1 MKNDLIYVFGI
12 TDNPPGP
19 YQNWES
25 DGLETVLYDDFYVII
40 KFVSE
45 KEFSQTNLKKNL
57 SDINWLESKIV
68 EHIRVINK
76 IMEHTPVIPF
86 KFGTIYNSEN
96 DLKKFFTAY
105 SSSLKENLLN
115 IKGKEEWAVKIYC
128 NRRILSEQIDNISKV
143 AEDLEKQIMASSPG
157 KAYLLQ
163 RKKTELIKAEVDRI
177 CNEYRK
183 SYFDDL
189 KNISELSSLNLV
201 LNEDIVSK
209 AGTMILNASF
219 LVNKDRVLTFKNAAD
234 TPGKKDKGSGFLI
247 EITGPLPPYSF
258 VNITKKW

>member
-1 MKNDLIYVFGI
+1 MMNDLIYVFGI

-25 DGLETVLYDDFYVII
+25 DGLETVLYNDFYVII
-40 KFVSE
+40 KFVPE
-45 KEFSQTNLKKNL
+45 KEFSPANLKKNL

-86 KFGTIYNSEN
+86 KFGTIYNSES

-105 SSSLKENLLN
+105 YTSIKENLLK

-128 NRRILSEQIDNISKV
+128 NRRILSEQIDNISKD

-177 CNEYRK
+177 CNEYRN
-183 SYFDDL
+183 SYFDNL
-189 KNISELSSLNLV
+189 KNLSELSSLNMV
-201 LNEDIVSK
+201 HNEDIISK
-209 AGTMILNASF
+209 AGIMILNASF
-219 LVNKDRVLTFKNAAD
+219 LVKKDEVLTFKNAAGI
-234 TPGKKDKGSGFLI
+234 PGKKDKGSGFLI
-247 EITGPLPPYSF
+247 DITGPLPPYSF
-258 VNITKKW
+258 VNITNKG